1 MRCVLILFLSIFFTS
16 GATLGQE
23 AAKLIRKELIVNLS
37 VGKDKELVIS
47 VEEFTSKKIIDQTRV
62 TGYMQ
67 EEVFF
72 FEEAFETKP
81 EVEAY
86 TLIPKNNGRMKR
98 VAVNSITE
106 EDHFTR
112 GIFYTGTKKKI
123 VKFPKVESGTEDR
136 KSVV

>member
-72 FEEAFETKP
+72 FEEAFETKT
-81 EVEAY
+81 EVEA
-86 TLIPKNNGRMKR
+86 
-98 VAVNSITE
+98 
-106 EDHFTR
+106 
-112 GIFYTGTKKKI
+112 
-123 VKFPKVESGTEDR
+123 
-136 KSVV
+136 